1 VLGSSLFAQ
10 TERSRLQW
18 FFIIF
23 TLSGFHRVKN
33 NSSYMYISARIFIV
47 RSNTAEGRERVVKTG
62 SIWNRKESEHGAFK
76 GKQNIFNGRR
86 L

>member
-1 VLGSSLFAQ
+1 
-10 TERSRLQW
+10 
-18 FFIIF
+18 
-23 TLSGFHRVKN
+23 
-33 NSSYMYISARIFIV
+33 MYISARIFIV